1 MSEELDKK
9 IESLVI
15 EAEALLGTEAERYKL
30 SLEWMLTDIDNCD
43 FVRATRNLISISN
56 DLDEQAKIFIK
67 SKVGEPDGIPLDN
80 LSSRISRGVRL
91 ESETIEAFKFL
102 LKEKCGCKLR

>member
-15 EAEALLGTEAERYKL
+15 EAEALLGTEADRFKKAL
-30 SLEWMLTDIDNCD
+30 NWMITDIENCD
-43 FVRATRNLISISN
+43 LVRATRNLISISN

-67 SKVGEPDGIPLDN
+67 SKVGEPDGIPLDD

-91 ESETIEAFKFL
+91 EGETLEAFKFL
-102 LKEKCGCKLR
+102 LKENCGCKLR